1 MLNNENVPRLVWLRI
16 TDIKIPEIRLNSE
29 FSQEE
34 YAEFIDSLGK
44 NGQLQSVVVVEDE
57 SGEKWLVDGR
67 HRLEAL
73 KALGHKI
80 VRAEIKKGKLADAI
94 TGSVIH
100 NLRRGRV
107 NVAELSKV
115 IQFLHQNFNWT
126 LDQIA
131 QHLGYK
137 SKGIVSR
144 LLKVADSPELL
155 KMAEEGKL
163 TLHDIFHL
171 DEVLHAKPISEEK
184 ASFAERGEIL
194 GVQKSEQE
202 SEVQPLT
209 FQDLGV
215 TSNLKEAM
223 ESGKRFVPLGSDEEE
238 EEKREEEGKR
248 SQYKQCLICG
258 KHRFWKQTKSVSL
271 CYPEH
276 LDLLSELISFAIDKG
291 ILSYDGKRWN
301 LKFV

>member
-194 GVQKSEQE
+194 GVQKSED
-202 SEVQPLT
+202 SEVRQPLT
-209 FQDLGV
+209 DEDLGFS
-215 TSNLKEAM
+215 SNLKVA
-223 ESGKRFVPLGSDEEE
+223 L
-238 EEKREEEGKR
+238 EEGKR
-248 SQYKQCLICG
+248 FKPLGPDDLKAETRKSEFMTCDYCG
-258 KHRFWKQTKSVSL
+258 K
-271 CYPEH
+271 
-276 LDLLSELISFAIDKG
+276 
-291 ILSYDGKRWN
+291 ILSRLDVRWIRVHVDEYDKVLLGIKR
-301 LKFV
+301 LAEAERESQTGSSQP